1 MRHRSHEDTP
11 IDALLAAQGDLTLP
25 LLAVPPA
32 CNHDRMGAPLEAGT
46 ARALGVVSR
55 RALWARLSSGMSA
68 GVTVLSAPAGSG
80 KTVLLRSWID
90 EAGLRA
96 RTAWILV
103 ERQERDAQ
111 HFWLSV
117 VERLRSAVGRDGL
130 VHELA
135 PTPDFDGEGLV
146 RRLISDLE
154 PLDEPVVL
162 VIDDLQ
168 ELVSPDALAQLE
180 FLLAQR
186 PRLLHVVLA
195 ARHAPSL
202 GLHRLR
208 LAGELTEL
216 RAADLRFSAE
226 EARELLGTS
235 GVELS

>member
-1 MRHRSHEDTP
+1 
-11 IDALLAAQGDLTLP
+11 
-25 LLAVPPA
+25 
-32 CNHDRMGAPLEAGT
+32 
-46 ARALGVVSR
+46 
-55 RALWARLSSGMSA
+55 MSA

-202 GLHRLR
+202 GCI
-208 LAGELTEL
+208 A
-216 RAADLRFSAE
+216 SALP
-226 EARELLGTS
+226 AS
-235 GVELS
+235 